1 MPGAYTGA
9 VKRSG
14 RLAKADGGTLFL
26 DEIGDVPLF
35 LQAKL
40 LRILETGNYC
50 SVGSDIE
57 RHVDVRLVCATN
69 ADLQRMMRTGKFR
82 SDLYYRIAG
91 YTITLPPLRQHL
103 EDIDEIAAAF
113 FAGRD
118 IALSEAARE
127 KLVSYDWPGNV
138 RQLVN
143 CLQRAL
149 LFAKGKT
156 IYPEDINF

>member
-1 MPGAYTGA
+1 MY
-9 VKRSG
+9 KR
-14 RLAKADGGTLFL
+14 
-26 DEIGDVPLF
+26 
-35 LQAKL
+35 Q
-40 LRILETGNYC
+40 
-50 SVGSDIE
+50 
-57 RHVDVRLVCATN
+57 VDVRLVCATN
-69 ADLQRMMRTGKFR
+69 ADLQRMMQTGKFR
-82 SDLYYRIAG
+82 IDLYYRIAG

-103 EDIDEIAAAF
+103 EDIDEIAVAF

-127 KLVSYDWPGNV
+127 KLMSYDWPGNV

-149 LFAKGKT
+149 LFAKGET